1 MEMKAF
7 KKISVTIAAT
17 VLLFCPSSSFS
28 CGPFFEEAVFSFQY
42 HPDFP
47 LKLFAAGKLG
57 VVRPTFA
64 RSYLFCAYR
73 ELAGKPLSANEQGA
87 IIALWEARMNNY
99 DRSNSDAADPVKLWL
114 EARSKIAGSK
124 KIDRISTDRMVGS
137 SGDDIYNSY
146 LNCPNDAFVNATNI
160 LQQKATKYGE
170 GSDNVKNWLQ
180 AQDQV
185 FCHCS
190 GPEYHYQTKKFD
202 DEPGFP
208 EAAPKE
214 ADPLT
219 KADRNYQLAAAHF
232 YAQQFDLAAQEFD
245 AIAKD
250 SASPY
255 RNTAPYLAARCMVRK
270 GTLPKN
276 YDLPSLQH
284 AVLRLS
290 AIVDDPN
297 SNTDLRHSAHQLLS
311 FIEYRLHPEAALQ
324 ALGNKLAM
332 PGSKGDFRQEVTDYT
347 FLLDK
352 FVGSNPDDESPAPVK
367 LAAIPKAAQSELTDW
382 ITLVESSEPAAGLMA
397 WQRWQEGK
405 SVLWLVPAIM
415 HAKSGGQESSEL
427 VGAAL
432 NLPASSP
439 AYLTARYYALRLL
452 IESKKMDEARKA
464 LTEVLATKNM
474 SPSSLNLFL
483 DQQAQL
489 STSLAEYWRDVVR
502 TTSGVSSDS
511 DGLEV
516 PSELCK
522 IEKSNTY
529 YLWTAAFSPKAANVL
544 NEFVPLNALRT
555 APWANW
561 PVAMRRD
568 YMQALWTRAVL
579 LQDDPAINQLTPL
592 LAAQQPLLTKLLNEY
607 KTTTNLDQRKFLST
621 YILISNP
628 AMRPYITPGSLR
640 QALFNQIE
648 DFHDNWWC
656 ASETPSR
663 EQDLPANKSAK
674 TKPTFLSATQV
685 AEASAEQKRL
695 ISAGPGPTYLLTEL
709 ISYAKKPGTK
719 DKRLPEAL
727 YHAIRSPKFGC
738 FDKSTE
744 GLSKT
749 AFAIMHKQYPNDSWT
764 KKTQYWY

>member
-17 VLLFCPSSSFS
+17 VLLWCPTKSFS
-28 CGPFFEEAVFSFQY
+28 CGPFYDETVFSYQY

-57 VVRPTFA
+57 VLLPSFA

-73 ELAGKPLSANEQGA
+73 ELVGKPLSASEQRA
-87 IIALWEARMNNY
+87 IISLWEARLNNY
-99 DRSNSDAADPVKLWL
+99 DNSASDSANPVKLWL
-114 EARSKIAGSK
+114 DARNKVAGIK
-124 KIDRISTDRMVGS
+124 KIDRISTDRSVS
-137 SGDDIYNSY
+137 LSGDDVYNSY
-146 LNCPNDAFVNATNI
+146 LNCPDDAFISATNT
-160 LQQKATKYGE
+160 LHQKTTKYGAT
-170 GSDNVKNWLQ
+170 SDQVKSWLQ

-190 GPEYHYQTKKFD
+190 GPDYHFQTKRYD
-202 DEPGFP
+202 AEPGFP
-208 EAAPKE
+208 EPAPTD
-214 ADPLT
+214 ADALT
-219 KADRNYQLAAAHF
+219 KAERSYQLAAAHF
-232 YAQQFDLAAQEFD
+232 YTQQFDLAAQEFD

-250 SASPY
+250 DSSPY
-255 RNTAPYLAARCMVRK
+255 HNTASYLAARCMVRK

-276 YDLPSLQH
+276 CDLKALQN

-290 AIVDDPN
+290 AIADDSK
-297 SNTDLRHSAHQLLS
+297 SNDDLRHSASQLLS
-311 FIEYRLHPEAALQ
+311 FVEYRLHPEETLQ
-324 ALGNKLAM
+324 ALGKKLVI
-332 PGSKGDFRQEVTDYT
+332 PESKGDFRQDVTDYT

-352 FVGSNPDDESPAPVK
+352 FIGSNPDDDSPLPVK
-367 LAAIPKAAQSELTDW
+367 LTAIPKSAQSELTEW
-382 ITLVESSEPAAGLMA
+382 ITLVESTEPAAGRAALQK
-397 WQRWQEGK
+397 WKETK
-405 SVLWLVPAIM
+405 SLLWLVPAIM
-415 HAKSGGQESSEL
+415 QAKAGGQGSSEL
-427 VGAAL
+427 VSAAF
-432 NLPASSP
+432 NLPSSSP
-439 AYLTARYYALRLL
+439 AYFTVRYYAWRLL
-452 IESKKMDEARKA
+452 IDEKKTNEARKA
-464 LTEVLATKNM
+464 LAEVLAIKSI
-474 SPSSLNLFL
+474 SPSALNLFL
-483 DQQAQL
+483 DQRAEL
-489 STSLAEYWRDVVR
+489 ATSLGEYWRDVVR
-502 TTSGVSSDS
+502 TSSGATSGS

-516 PSELCK
+516 PSELNK
-522 IEKSNTY
+522 IEKGNSY
-529 YLWTAAFSPKAANVL
+529 YLGTAAFNPKAANVL
-544 NEFVPLNALRT
+544 NQYVPLSALQT
-555 APWANW
+555 ATWTSW

-568 YMQALWTRAVL
+568 YLQALWTRAVL
-579 LQDDPAINQLTPL
+579 LRDDQAINQLTPL
-592 LAAQQPLLTKLLNEY
+592 LAAQQPLLSKLLNEY

-621 YILISNP
+621 YILINDP

-663 EQDLPANKSAK
+663 EQDLPANKRAK
-674 TKPTFLSATQV
+674 TKPTFLSAAQV

-695 ISAGPGPTYLLTEL
+695 LSAGPGPTYLLTEL

-738 FDKSTE
+738 VDKSTE

-749 AFAIMHKQYPNDSWT
+749 AFAIIHKQYPNDSWT

>member
-1 MEMKAF
+1 MKARIIA
-7 KKISVTIAAT
+7 KIAVTIAAT
-17 VLLFCPSSSFS
+17 VLLFCPTRSFS
-28 CGPFFEEAVFSFQY
+28 CGPFFDEAIFSFQY

-73 ELAGKPLSANEQGA
+73 ELAGKPLNANEQSA
-87 IIALWEARMNNY
+87 IVALWEARMNNY
-99 DRSNSDAADPVKLWL
+99 DQSNSDAANPVKLWL
-114 EARSKIAGSK
+114 DARNKIAGSK
-124 KIDRISTDRMVGS
+124 KIDRISTDRVVGS
-137 SGDDIYNSY
+137 TGDDVYNSY
-146 LNCPNDAFVNATNI
+146 LNCPDDAFVNATNI
-160 LQQKATKYGE
+160 LQQKVTKYGA
-170 GSDNVKNWLQ
+170 GSDNVRNWLQ

-190 GPEYHYQTKKFD
+190 GPEFHYQTKKFD
-202 DEPGFP
+202 EEPGFP
-208 EAAPKE
+208 EAAPQG
-214 ADPLT
+214 ADSLT

-245 AIAKD
+245 AISKD
-250 SASPY
+250 TASPY
-255 RNTAPYLAARCMVRK
+255 HNTAPYLAARCMVRK

-276 YDLPSLQH
+276 YDLASLQN

-290 AIVDDPN
+290 AIVDDTN
-297 SNTDLRHSAHQLLS
+297 SNTDLRHSARQLLS
-311 FIEYRLHPEAALQ
+311 FIEYRLHPQASLQ
-324 ALGNKLAM
+324 ALGNKLAI
-332 PGSKGDFRQEVTDYT
+332 PGSKGDFRQDVTDYT

-352 FVGSNPDDESPAPVK
+352 FVGANPDDESPAPVK
-367 LAAIPKAAQSELTDW
+367 LTAIPKAAHSELTDW

-397 WQRWQEGK
+397 LQRWQESK

-415 HAKSGGQESSEL
+415 HAQSGAKESNEL

-439 AYLTARYYALRLL
+439 AYFTARYYALRLL

-464 LTEVLATKNM
+464 LTEVLATKNI
-474 SPSSLNLFL
+474 SPSSFNLFL

-489 STSLAEYWRDVVR
+489 ATSLAEYWRDVVR
-502 TTSGVSSDS
+502 TTSGASSDS

-516 PSELCK
+516 PSELGN
-522 IEKSNTY
+522 IEKNNTY
-529 YLWTAAFSPKAANVL
+529 YLGATAFSPKAANVL
-544 NEFVPLNALRT
+544 NEFVSLDALRT

-579 LQDDPAINQLTPL
+579 LDDDSAIKQLTPL

-607 KTTTNLDQRKFLST
+607 KTTINLDQRKFLST
-621 YILISNP
+621 YILISDP
-628 AMRPYITPGSLR
+628 AMRPYITPGAMR
-640 QALFNQIE
+640 QAVFNQIE
-648 DFHDNWWC
+648 DYHDNWWC

-663 EQDLPANKSAK
+663 EQDMDPKQRIK
-674 TKPTFLSATQV
+674 TKPTFLSATPL
-685 AEASAEQKRL
+685 AEAAAEQKRL
-695 ISAGPGPTYLLTEL
+695 ISVGPGPTYLLTEL
-709 ISYAKKPGTK
+709 IKYAKQPGIK

-738 FDKSTE
+738 VDKSST

-749 AFAIMHKQYPNDSWT
+749 AFAIMHKQYPNDPWT